1 MTPFFF
7 GSSRSQLF
15 GAYDPPP
22 AGGCRGTVIC
32 YPLAREYLLAH
43 QTLRYLARLLAGAGH
58 HVLRFDYF
66 GTGDSAGEF
75 EEAGLERWIADIH
88 TAIEELRDVGRVGQ
102 VTLLGLR
109 FGGTLAAM
117 AARGRRDV
125 SGLVL
130 WNPVIDGADYLAE
143 LDAPVGA
150 ATTRRE
156 GECEAKGVVLTP
168 GVRHEIAGVCP
179 SSFHGG
185 PARTFLLATDETA
198 GPDERLKAHLSSS
211 GVNLTAEHVP
221 EVPFWRTEWGREY
234 RGMPVA
240 SVRTVVEWLS

>member
-1 MTPFFF
+1 V
-7 GSSRSQLF
+7 L
-15 GAYDPPP
+15 
-22 AGGCRGTVIC
+22 C

-43 QTLRYLARLLAGAGH
+43 PTFRYLARLLAGSGY

-75 EEAGLERWIADIH
+75 EQAGLERWIADIH

-102 VTLLGLR
+102 ITLLGLR

-125 SGLVL
+125 NQLVL

-143 LDAPVGA
+143 LGAPGGA
-150 ATTRRE
+150 GTTKRA

-168 GVRHEIAGVCP
+168 EVRRDIARVCP
-179 SSFHGG
+179 ASFDGDLPH
-185 PARTFLLATDETA
+185 TFLLATDEA
-198 GPDERLKAHLSSS
+198 AKPDERLKAHLSAS

-221 EVPFWRTEWGREY
+221 DVPFWRTERGREY
-234 RGMPVA
+234 KGMPVA
-240 SVRTVVEWLS
+240 AARTVVEWLS